1 MNQRPVS
8 ARQRWRGTPRL
19 CRITSLLQTEQRE
32 RISEMGKDCA
42 LQTAAGGWSSSF
54 KDVACIYLSWSQ
66 LPADLGTY
74 VVVTHHPGV
83 DPALSDQLLN
93 E

>member
-42 LQTAAGGWSSSF
+42 LQTAAGGWSSSC
-54 KDVACIYLSWSQ
+54 KDVACIYHRGASYPQ
-66 LPADLGTY
+66 T
-74 VVVTHHPGV
+74 
-83 DPALSDQLLN
+83 
-93 E
+93 